1 MGTGSPI
8 LQSGTVTPGHLVSF
22 VTDGVAGDAGVAVP
36 NLSGILSAVVTN
48 VNFNSA
54 NTDNPISINLP
65 SGFLRYR
72 IHDILISGATAS
84 CVSATV
90 GVFTQ
95 AGGLGTAVVSG
106 STPVTVS
113 STVPDAI
120 NTMQSLTVVN
130 QNTVAFVD
138 STLYFRVQNAQGTAA
153 TANVTIN
160 YEPLP

>member
-8 LQSGTVTPGHLVSF
+8 LQSGSVTPGHLVSF

-36 NLSGILSAVVTN
+36 NLSGMLSAVITN

-65 SGFLRYR
+65 PGFLRYR
-72 IHDILISGATAS
+72 IHDILISGASAS
-84 CVSATV
+84 CAAATV

-95 AGGLGTAVVSG
+95 AAGLGTAIVSG
-106 STPVTVS
+106 GTGVTVS
-113 STVPDAI
+113 STVPDAP
-120 NTMQSLTVVN
+120 NTMQSLTIVN
-130 QNTVAFVD
+130 QNIIAFVD
-138 STLYFRVQNAQGTAA
+138 ATIYFRVQNAQGTAA
-153 TANVTIN
+153 TANVTVN